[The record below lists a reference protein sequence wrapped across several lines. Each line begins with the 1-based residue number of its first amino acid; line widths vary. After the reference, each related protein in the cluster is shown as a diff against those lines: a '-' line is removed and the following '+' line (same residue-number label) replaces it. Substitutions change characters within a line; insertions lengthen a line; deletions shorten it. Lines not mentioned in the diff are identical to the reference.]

1 MTLDGLLFWG
11 KAIPVLLFIL
21 VLLVL
26 VHELGHFVTAR
37 LTGIRVLEFG
47 IGFPPRAKVLG
58 HDHETEYT
66 LNYLPIG
73 GFVRLEGEESDS
85 DDPRA
90 FTNAPLSRQLIVL
103 VAGVVMN
110 LIAAVLLLFAVAW
123 IFNPMVQPVVAQVVA
138 GSPAEAAGI
147 HTGDT
152 LISIDGRTH
161 SLLDFGADPIEPWRA
176 DLLAR
181 EGQKV
186 TLVLADSA
194 GKQRSVSV
202 QLRVPDAQHQGA
214 LGVSMGYSFAYTAGN
229 PVDAIGTA
237 VTGTTKALGL
247 VVIALGDVGNQIAT
261 NPTQGP
267 SGVQG
272 PVGIAQDV
280 GHLLSQNDAPMLLL
294 LLAGILSA
302 NLALVNI
309 LPFPPLDGG
318 KVMVMVVKRVFGMRG
333 VRAIEI
339 ATNVVGFALLM
350 AFIAWISYFDIIRAG
365 QVAVGDQAFPARRRA
380 PRPWTSAAWWSA
392 AAIRSSSSR

>member
-26 VHELGHFVTAR
+26 VHELGHFVMAR

-85 DDPRA
+85 DDPRG
-90 FTNAPLSRQLIVL
+90 FSKAPLSRQVIVL

-110 LIAAVLLLFAVAW
+110 LIAAVLMLFAVAW

-147 HTGDT
+147 RTGDT

-294 LLAGILSA
+294 MLAGILSA

-333 VRAIEI
+333 VGAIEI
-339 ATNVVGFALLM
+339 ATNVIGFALLM
-350 AFIAWISYFDIIRAG
+350 AFIAWVSYFDIIRAG
-365 QVAVGDQAFPARRRA
+365 R
-380 PRPWTSAAWWSA
+380 
-392 AAIRSSSSR
+392 